1 MHLMVWSSKCG
12 RKKWGVWNS
21 KMRWLS
27 VKEKR
32 MVGQCFRAGMKKTE
46 SQSKEINWVDKS
58 QAIEASKLG
67 LFLIMGSL
75 SQASYLDQ
83 HLRFFSLHVT
93 FESVMNTTRV
103 QKPNSNKMKLATFCG
118 LFSSDTRETP
128 LVRVS
133 HVRMCDFFMFQLWR
147 ELFFI
152 SFSFRLELRPNY
164 TGSIAWCPPVME
176 TRVYSFTFILDFF
189 ICFQERRTLFFCSA

>member
-32 MVGQCFRAGMKKTE
+32 MVGQCFRAGMKETE
-46 SQSKEINWVDKS
+46 SQSKEINW
-58 QAIEASKLG
+58 
-67 LFLIMGSL
+67 
-75 SQASYLDQ
+75 

-118 LFSSDTRETP
+118 LFTSDTRETP
-128 LVRVS
+128 LGRVS
-133 HVRMCDFFMFQLWR
+133 HVRL
-147 ELFFI
+147 
-152 SFSFRLELRPNY
+152 SFGLTIQDPLP
-164 TGSIAWCPPVME
+164 GVHP
-176 TRVYSFTFILDFF
+176 
-189 ICFQERRTLFFCSA
+189 